1 MRWGR
6 APSPPP
12 TRTHWQLR
20 PRSRSGSGLS
30 GHLRLAL
37 RLGPAPRCG
46 RLGGARAPPRSPSST
61 RARLRRV
68 RVQERAPGAPPY
80 PKPRSEGE
88 PGRPSGTRKEESPVP
103 HGRSR
108 HRARGA
114 RRGGRPGPRPLL
126 LLAPQGAR
134 GSLSPE
140 PGSPFCSRPAAFAP
154 IPRPGQ
160 RNRPL
165 EPPGSLAARSA
176 PDPREVGWNAAPPR
190 SPPARPRAPLSP
202 APLCSHCLRNGSTPG
217 PRP

>member
-103 HGRSR
+103 HGPKPPPSQ
-108 HRARGA
+108 GSPA
-114 RRGGRPGPRPLL
+114 RRAPG
-126 LLAPQGAR
+126 AAA
-134 GSLSPE
+134 
-140 PGSPFCSRPAAFAP
+140 AAFACP
-154 IPRPGQ
+154 AGRTWKPEPRAWVAV
-160 RNRPL
+160 L
-165 EPPGSLAARSA
+165 LAAGGLRAHPEAGTKKPAAGAAREPRGALCAGSPRGRLERGA
-176 PDPREVGWNAAPPR
+176 PTLAP
-190 SPPARPRAPLSP
+190 SPPARPALPGSSLFTLS
-202 APLCSHCLRNGSTPG
+202 
-217 PRP
+217 